1 MSVYIGWLEKSDRCT
16 SMRFLWIGLGRID
29 LFLTTLRPTGPI
41 FYRAVFAPCDVEL
54 SSLARSFVK
63 GGPRRLLR
71 TGILRWGYYVVCAV
85 PKNFRGPVIFDRA
98 GGVFFTPIAEL
109 GDRYVLL
116 VRSGAQTVR
125 VLTRLVHD
133 WLPRRVYS
141 FLVRCSRPIL
151 VRCHCCFIRGRLLR
165 CDAVT
170 ITTRAGITSTVGTTG
185 TDLPIIAQTAASM
198 GQKEPPH
205 NSPSLLTERIGTK
218 ASCTKATLVMTSTDV
233 ETEQSERHG
242 VKIVLIT
249 ASICKLNYWREH
261 HSVGTLH
268 YTLWEIS
275 LCRPKHIGLCM
286 LKVCRACYFCATSGL

>member
-1 MSVYIGWLEKSDRCT
+1 MTRKKWQVHFDEISLDRTGTDRFIFDHPAAHGAYFLSRRVRTVWRGTVEFGTIVCQGRAEKAPADRDTALRLLCRLRCT
-16 SMRFLWIGLGRID
+16 KEFPGSCYFWQG
-29 LFLTTLRPTGPI
+29 
-41 FYRAVFAPCDVEL
+41 
-54 SSLARSFVK
+54 
-63 GGPRRLLR
+63 
-71 TGILRWGYYVVCAV
+71 
-85 PKNFRGPVIFDRA
+85 

-218 ASCTKATLVMTSTDV
+218 ASCTKAALVMTSTDV

-286 LKVCRACYFCATSGL
+286 LKVCRACYFFATSGL